1 MIIRRP
7 ESTDSDEWLRMRTA
21 LWSDCS
27 EGKHRSEMAD
37 FLANETGLAVFVA
50 AEPSGSLCGFVEV
63 SLRQSAEGC
72 GTRPVGYIEG

>member
-21 LWSDCS
+21 LWSDCY

-63 SLRQSAEGC
+63 SLRQSAE
-72 GTRPVGYIEG
+72 